1 MSYEQKYLKYKN
13 KYLALK
19 TLRAQRVSTNSAPA
33 NSAPANSASANNSFL
48 NDSATETVDVDFE
61 PRIVSLVGGG
71 AVNSDIART
80 PEIEDSI
87 SSVFEQAGGKR
98 TLKESVHKKRGAR
111 HFFKNDSDSD
121 LTSSDTL
128 SVSNSEFSSSD
139 SFSP

>member
-19 TLRAQRVSTNSAPA
+19 TLRAQRVSTNSAPT
-33 NSAPANSASANNSFL
+33 NNSFL

-80 PEIEDSI
+80 PEIEDSV
-87 SSVFEQAGGKR
+87 SSLFEQAGGKR
-98 TLKESVHKKRGAR
+98 TLKKSVHKKRGAR
-111 HFFKNDSDSD
+111 HFFKEESDSD